1 MPKKNTNS
9 DLIKDYI
16 EHIKS
21 EKKVSQGTITTYKN
35 VGDNLPF
42 NILSGQPT
50 IITKLKNLYSNANT
64 LQLYLNM
71 IILVR
76 RHNDE
81 ETDKLI
87 KLRNSLKDD
96 IIKSRKKNLDELDE
110 KLPSYD
116 YIMKELDESTKS
128 RYILNYLILNH
139 GFRNSSVN
147 LKFVKSLPPVEDRKE
162 NYIMIKGKDVLLN
175 INDYKTVSSH
185 GTKEIKIKD
194 DKFRNE
200 LKSLNLKND
209 DYLFPKRNGDKITSV
224 STFNDKII
232 NHTIDRLGQASL
244 FKIVVKNT
252 LKNKNFEKLEQLS
265 KDRGTSM
272 EVLLKSYNLFNG
284 HDNNEKRKR
293 RLNQKKYVFVI

>member
-1 MPKKNTNS
+1 MPKKKTNA
-9 DLIKDYI
+9 DLIKNYL
-16 EHIKS
+16 EHIIK

-35 VGDNLPF
+35 IGESLPF
-42 NILSGQPT
+42 NLLSSQTT
-50 IITKLKNLYSNANT
+50 IINKLKDLYSNPNT

-76 RHNDE
+76 RYNDE

-96 IIKSRKKNLDELDE
+96 IIKTRKEKLDKLDDE
-110 KLPSYD
+110 LPSYD
-116 YIMKELDESTKS
+116 FIMKELDDATGS

-139 GFRNSSVN
+139 GLRNKDLN
-147 LKFVKSLPPVEDRKE
+147 LKYVKTLPSENNRDE
-162 NYIMIKGKDVLLN
+162 NYILIKPKDVLLN
-175 INDYKTVSSH
+175 INDYKTKEAY

-194 DKFRNE
+194 EKFKNE

-209 DYLFPKRNGDKITSV
+209 DYLFSKRDGSKITNI

-232 NHTIDRLGQASL
+232 NHTINRLGQNKL
-244 FKIVVKNT
+244 FKIVIKKLLN
-252 LKNKNFEKLEQLS
+252 NKSFDKLEQLS

-272 EVLLKSYNLFNG
+272 DVLLKSYNLDNG
-284 HDNNEKRKR
+284 ID
-293 RLNQKKYVFVI
+293 NQKEKED

>member
-1 MPKKNTNS
+1 M
-9 DLIKDYI
+9 
-16 EHIKS
+16 
-21 EKKVSQGTITTYKN
+21 
-35 VGDNLPF
+35 
-42 NILSGQPT
+42 
-50 IITKLKNLYSNANT
+50 
-64 LQLYLNM
+64 
-71 IILVR
+71 
-76 RHNDE
+76 E
-81 ETDKLI
+81 EDT
-87 KLRNSLKDD
+87 
-96 IIKSRKKNLDELDE
+96 
-110 KLPSYD
+110 
-116 YIMKELDESTKS
+116 
-128 RYILNYLILNH
+128 NH

-147 LKFVKSLPPVEDRKE
+147 LKFVKSLPPLEDRDE
-162 NYIMIKGKDVLLN
+162 NYIMIKAKDVLLN
-175 INDYKTVSSH
+175 INDYKTKDAY

-209 DYLFPKRNGDKITSV
+209 DYLFPKRDKSKVTNT

-284 HDNNEKRKR
+284 HDNNEKEKE
-293 RLNQKKYVFVI
+293 KEKED